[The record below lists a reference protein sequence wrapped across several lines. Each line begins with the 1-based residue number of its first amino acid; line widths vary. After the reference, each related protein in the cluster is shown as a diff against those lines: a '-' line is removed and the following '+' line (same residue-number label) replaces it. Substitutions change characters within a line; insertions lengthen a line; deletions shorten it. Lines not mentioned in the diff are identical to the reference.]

1 MLEIRANKTLAIN
14 GEGIDIGN
22 NSMSDFLISVLGIPI
37 KLDENLTIGNLVHT
51 LYELTDFIRLYCSEE
66 YEVGRTLI
74 NAGRMAIGSD
84 YVRIYKTLE
93 IDSNNALKINVKS
106 EIEMYEGGGKIQNV
120 SNLKIILDEKILDED
135 GVVKDGVDLKADFTL
150 LEIVEVLF
158 EDFLYT
164 LRKENVLI

>member
-93 IDSNNALKINVKS
+93 IDSNNALKI
-106 EIEMYEGGGKIQNV
+106 
-120 SNLKIILDEKILDED
+120 
-135 GVVKDGVDLKADFTL
+135 
-150 LEIVEVLF
+150 
-158 EDFLYT
+158 
-164 LRKENVLI
+164 